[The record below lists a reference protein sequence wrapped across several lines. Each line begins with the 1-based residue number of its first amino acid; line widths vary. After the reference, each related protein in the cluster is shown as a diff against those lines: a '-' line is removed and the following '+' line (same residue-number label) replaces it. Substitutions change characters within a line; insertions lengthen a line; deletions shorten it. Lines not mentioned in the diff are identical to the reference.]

1 MILKSKVNNNSIYL
15 PQKVVKKLNLH
26 HGDIMLILC
35 TDNGM
40 QIVKDTMLNQ
50 LDLAFETLGIDLAHM
65 LSGKNTKNWDSVKK
79 NKQ

>member
-26 HGDIMLILC
+26 HGDNVLILC
-35 TDNGM
+35 TNNGM

-50 LDLAFETLGIDLAHM
+50 LDLAFEVLGHDLEA
-65 LSGKNTKNWDSVKK
+65 LFLPEKVKNQDSDK
-79 NKQ
+79 NK

>member
-1 MILKSKVNNNSIYL
+1 
-15 PQKVVKKLNLH
+15 
-26 HGDIMLILC
+26 MLILC